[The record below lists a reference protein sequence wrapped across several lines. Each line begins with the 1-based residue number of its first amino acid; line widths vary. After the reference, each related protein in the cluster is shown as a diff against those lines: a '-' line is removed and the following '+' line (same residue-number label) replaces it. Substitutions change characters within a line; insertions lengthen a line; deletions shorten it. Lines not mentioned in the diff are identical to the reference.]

1 MIKGAIAF
9 SLFGYNKERQKNCF
23 DFNSYLRGLLLNI
36 RMYRVLFPGWTI
48 VVETDKETY
57 NGHKALLDKLPI
69 KVEVNA
75 PEVLTK
81 AMLWRLKPVFNW
93 DYTHVLCRD
102 LDSLPTY
109 REAQAVQDWL
119 NYGKD
124 DPDRRKAAHAIT
136 DSISHTLPMLG
147 GMIGFDVSKFPS
159 MTGVEHWVHL
169 FTMDGVG
176 SINFEEKGADQTFL
190 NKYIYPKFAGSHPS
204 IVQHYCL
211 GMRNTF
217 LDGYKDHIPDIPV
230 DGVSEEMRESND
242 VAGHIG
248 AAGWYN
254 PPTFK
259 FLQKHQDKF
268 KDLLNIEKQFP
279 KIAYWVND
287 GTFN

>member
-1 MIKGAIAF
+1 MKAISY
-9 SLFGYNKERQKNCF
+9 SLFGYGKDKHKNSF
-23 DFNSYLRGLLLNI
+23 DFNSYLRGLLLCI
-36 RMYRVLFPGWTI
+36 RMNRLLYPDWVNIL
-48 VVETDKETY
+48 ETDKETY
-57 NGHKALLDKLPI
+57 QAYKGLFDRLPI
-69 KVEVNA
+69 EVEIN
-75 PEVLTK
+75 PHDVLTK
-81 AMLWRLKPVFNW
+81 AMLWRLRPVFN
-93 DYTHVLCRD
+93 YQKYSHVLCRD
-102 LDSLPTY
+102 LDSLATY

-124 DPDRRKAAHAIT
+124 DRSKAKGAHAIT

-147 GMIGFDVSKFPS
+147 GMIGFDTGLWPV
-159 MTGVEHWVHL
+159 MTGIEHYAHL
-169 FTMDGVG
+169 FNMDGVG

-190 NKYIYPKFAGSHPS
+190 NRYIYPKFAGNNPS
-204 IVQHYCL
+204 IIQHYVL

-217 LDGYKDHIPDIPV
+217 LDGYKNQIPDIPV
-230 DGVSEEMRESND
+230 DGVSEDMRESND

-268 KDLLNIEKQFP
+268 KDILNVEKSFP
-279 KIAYWVND
+279 QIAYWVND

>member
-1 MIKGAIAF
+1 MKAISY
-9 SLFGYNKERQKNCF
+9 SLFGYGKEKHKNSF
-23 DFNSYLRGLLLNI
+23 DFNSYLRGLLLCI
-36 RMYRVLFPGWTI
+36 RMNRLLYPDWVNVL
-48 VVETDKETY
+48 ETDKETY
-57 NGHKALLDKLPI
+57 NAYKSLFDRLPLE
-69 KVEVNA
+69 VEINN
-75 PEVLTK
+75 PDVLTK
-81 AMLWRLKPVFNW
+81 AMLWRLKPVFNYSK
-93 DYTHVLCRD
+93 YTHVICRD
-102 LDSLPTY
+102 LDSLATY

-124 DPDRRKAAHAIT
+124 DRSKAKGAHAIT

-147 GMIGFDVSKFPS
+147 GMIGFD
-159 MTGVEHWVHL
+159 TGLWPVFTGIEHYVHL
-169 FTMDGVG
+169 FNGDGVG

-190 NKYIYPKFAGSHPS
+190 NKYIYPKFAGNNPS
-204 IVQHYCL
+204 IVQHYVL

-217 LDGYKDHIPDIPV
+217 LDGYKNEIPDIPV
-230 DGVSEEMRESND
+230 DGVSAEMRESND

-268 KDLLNIEKQFP
+268 KDILNIEKSFP
-279 KIAYWVND
+279 QIAYWVND